1 MIAAFAVS
9 FMVGATALAVW
20 FDLRF
25 PRLRPA
31 GWRGLGVATLAVM
44 AADDVCVGLIHEV
57 PRLLGV
63 MGVGLPLMAGTMLV
77 SLWMLR
83 VVREAMPG

>member
-1 MIAAFAVS
+1 MIAAFAVL

-25 PRLRPA
+25 PGVRPA
-31 GWRGLGVATLAVM
+31 GWRGLGLATVVMM
-44 AADDVCVGLIHEV
+44 AADDVCVSFIHQL

-63 MGVGLPLMAGTMLV
+63 MGIGLPLIAGTMLV

-83 VVREAMPG
+83 VARDAMPG